1 MLAENS
7 VQDHPSEEL
16 ESEEIENDQA
26 AVVETQQSDVDSTG
40 LRILDSQGR
49 LVSSVSPPRS
59 AYSSCGAACSV
70 RDR

>member
-40 LRILDSQGR
+40 LRILDS
-49 LVSSVSPPRS
+49 
-59 AYSSCGAACSV
+59 
-70 RDR
+70 

>member
-26 AVVETQQSDVDSTG
+26 AVVKTQQSDVDSTG

-59 AYSSCGAACSV
+59 AYSSGGAAC
-70 RDR
+70 

>member
-1 MLAENS
+1 MAENS

-26 AVVETQQSDVDSTG
+26 AVMETQQSDVDSTG

-49 LVSSVSPPRS
+49 LVSSVSPRRS
-59 AYSSCGAACSV
+59 AYSSCGAAC
-70 RDR
+70 

>member
-7 VQDHPSEEL
+7 VQDHPSKEL

-59 AYSSCGAACSV
+59 AYSLCGAAC
-70 RDR
+70 